1 MPNLARSP
9 KRNES
14 KLSETRVEKRES
26 GNGELRVWLVIVL
39 NCSMVRR
46 PLLLADWAALI
57 IQIRGPIERAARNRY
72 SFNNKH

>member
-9 KRNES
+9 NRNES
-14 KLSETRVEKRES
+14 KLSEMG
-26 GNGELRVWLVIVL
+26 GNKEEETADLRVWLVIVL

-57 IQIRGPIERAARNRY
+57 IQIRGPIERAAENMKNEY
-72 SFNNKH
+72 